1 MRAALVAFVVAVAL
15 PITAA
20 AESQS
25 QCPPGQTCTVYDR
38 FDNENVQARPG
49 DVPGDQIRAGQPGHR
64 PSLLRVR
71 PDFIPELLKSVE
83 QL

>member
-20 AESQS
+20 AESQPT
-25 QCPPGQTCTVYDR
+25 CPRGQTCTVYDR
-38 FDNENVQARPG
+38 FDTEDVRARPG
-49 DVPGDQIRAGQPGHR
+49 EGPGDQIRAGLPGPR

-71 PDFIPELLKSVE
+71 TDFVPELLKSVE